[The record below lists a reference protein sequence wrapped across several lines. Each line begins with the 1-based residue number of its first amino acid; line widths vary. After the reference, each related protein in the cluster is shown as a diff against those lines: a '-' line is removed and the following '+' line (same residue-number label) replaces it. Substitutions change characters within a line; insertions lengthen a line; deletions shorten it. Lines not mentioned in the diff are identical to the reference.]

1 MTDEKKSAV
10 ARLWDLALTLT
21 GSKGLSVLDLGG
33 NTPAKARQVQ
43 LDLNRL
49 QSAGFAVRKV
59 DEKARTPLYFIEAVT
74 RKPSALLNTEETL
87 AMTLAI
93 QSAGDSEVG
102 QRAKAAWTKLHYA
115 VINGVEKHI
124 QSDLPARLSS
134 NAPQTLPIDQ
144 LTVICSALL
153 DSKRLRLLYQGLND
167 TQPRWRTVEPRRQFF
182 QDRWYLSCW
191 DLETALLKNFRLDR
205 ISEIEE
211 TGESFVLDPKDRA
224 SDPHFHKWDL
234 TDGEPV
240 SVLCEVDAPLARWLA
255 ENPVH
260 PSQELDS
267 CRLRVKVRDV
277 DALLRWVCSLT
288 YCRVLEPVEVRQ
300 KLRERLLKMTGDQD
314 S

>member
-1 MTDEKKSAV
+1 MTDDKKSAV
-10 ARLWDLALTLT
+10 ARLWHLALTLT
-21 GSKGLSVLDLGG
+21 GSKGLSVVDLGG
-33 NTPAKARQVQ
+33 NTPAKARQIQ

-49 QSAGFAVRKV
+49 DSSGFLIRKV

-115 VINGVEKHI
+115 VTNGVEKHI
-124 QSDLPARLSS
+124 QSDLPSRLSS
-134 NAPQTLPIDQ
+134 HSFDSLPIEQ
-144 LTVICSALL
+144 LTVICNALL

-191 DLETALLKNFRLDR
+191 DLETATIKTFRLDR

-211 TGESFVLDPKDRA
+211 TGESFVLDPKERA
-224 SDPHFHKWDL
+224 NDPHFHKWDL
-234 TDGEPV
+234 SEGEPV
-240 SVLCEVDAPLARWLA
+240 SILCEVDAPLARWLA

-260 PSQELDS
+260 PTQQLDD

-288 YCRVLEPVEVRQ
+288 YCRVLEPVEVRE
-300 KLRERLLKMTGDQD
+300 KLRERLSKMLEDQK
-314 S
+314 